1 MASELTAPALA
12 RNAAATRGYCR
23 VNRRLLAPAMDTVI
37 IAALAGRPRAKPS
50 TPAAIVTVMEA
61 GSSIRP
67 ASTGAQAL
75 AGTAVRRTTTTLRTA

>member
-1 MASELTAPALA
+1 MVRALA
-12 RNAAATRGYCR
+12 QNVEAIHGYCKASR
-23 VNRRLLAPAMDTVI
+23 SPPAPVMDTVI

-67 ASTGAQAL
+67 ASTGAPAL
-75 AGTAVRRTTTTLRTA
+75 AETAVRRTMTTLRTA